1 MPTAYLALD
10 VHARRSVLGHM
21 NSDGKYLGHSRFPT
35 TEAELISRVVNIE
48 AESKRLAVEEGPLA
62 QWVARTLR
70 RYVDEIF
77 ICDPRNNDSIH
88 LSINKSDEADVY
100 KLCHLLRLGGLKR
113 VYHPEEDHRAVFKA
127 VALHY
132 LDRRQQQVGLKQKIK
147 AHFRSWGVLS
157 LGGKRVYHPQYRDD
171 YLAQLDQKSIRFQL
185 ENLYAVHDAAVCAQ
199 KRAEQELYRLG
210 RRYPEIKEF
219 RRVPGIGPIRSHL
232 FDAYIQTPHRF
243 KNKKKVWRYCGLGIR
258 KQKSD
263 GKPLAYPELDRSG
276 NSELKS
282 ISNGAFKTAVHHS
295 DGDNAVATFYEQSV
309 ARSRKPTNAR
319 LNTQRKIL
327 ATLWSIWKNDT
338 AYKPERF
345 LGSKSAPAT

>member
-21 NSDGKYLGHSRFPT
+21 NSDGKYLGSIRFPT
-35 TEAELISRVVNIE
+35 SEAELIPRVANIE
-48 AESKRLAVEEGPLA
+48 AGSKKLAVEEGPLA

-70 RYVDEIF
+70 PYVDEIF

-127 VALHY
+127 AALHY
-132 LDRRQQQVGLKQKIK
+132 LDRRAQQVALKQKIK

-157 LGGKRVYHPQYRDD
+157 LGGKRVYHPEYRHD
-171 YLAQLDQKSIRFQL
+171 YLARLDQGAIRRQL
-185 ENLYAVHDAAVCAQ
+185 ENLYAVHDVAVDAQ
-199 KRAEQELYRLG
+199 KHAEIELYRLG
-210 RRYPEIKEF
+210 RRYAEIKEF
-219 RRVPGIGPIRSHL
+219 QHMPGIGPIRSHL

-243 KNKKKVWRYCGLGIR
+243 ATKQKVWRYCCLGIR
-258 KQKSD
+258 KQTSD
-263 GKPLAYPELDRSG
+263 GKPLAYPKLDRSG

-282 ISNGAFKTAVHHS
+282 ISNGAFRVAVHQC
-295 DGDNAVATFYEQSV
+295 DENAVSTYYEQSL
-309 ARSRKPTNAR
+309 ARTHDPTHAR

-338 AYKPERF
+338 TYKPERF
-345 LGSKSAPAT
+345 LGSESAPAT